1 MKGGNNQTKLWEKW
15 FVTMLSF
22 SVFCRSIQH
31 DSFFAMGVLSI
42 IF

>member
-1 MKGGNNQTKLWEKW
+1 MKGGNSQTKLWGKW

-22 SVFCRSIQH
+22 SVFSRSIQY

>member
-15 FVTMLSF
+15 SVTMLSF
-22 SVFCRSIQH
+22 SVFFRSIQS